1 MQANIYSNINEN
13 IINIEPTIQIN
24 ISILF
29 QYSKRVSAMS
39 IIYNPIIK
47 YENIINNLTVNINDC
62 NILLYPYF
70 KVRFNPLSFYAMLLN
85 HLHDI

>member
-13 IINIEPTIQIN
+13 NINIDPIIEIN

-29 QYSKRVSAMS
+29 QYSKRVSAIS

-47 YENIINNLTVNINDC
+47 YENIISILTVSINDC
-62 NILLYPYF
+62 IILLC
-70 KVRFNPLSFYAMLLN
+70 PLF
-85 HLHDI
+85 